1 MLVELTRFTK
11 ADGPLTKRISI
22 SPLGTVESD
31 GSACLMARGTAQR
44 LRIADM
50 GELGSVIEK
59 IPDEQAI
66 ALGALRNDLPEEVQ
80 VVARHKLNGQ
90 QNTIA
95 RTAANIRFY
104 NKKPA
109 VALLDYDTKGMP
121 PEIAAE
127 IKRHGGF
134 WPALLSVMPT
144 LRPVAHLIR
153 RSTSA
158 GLFRTDTGERLLGS
172 DGLHVYVSVQDGCDE
187 ERFLRALHERCW
199 LAGFGWMMVG
209 SGGQL
214 LERSIIDRTVG
225 APERLVFEGG
235 PILRPPLGQDRD
247 SRRPMAIDG
256 CALNTISASPPL
268 TIVETSR
275 LRDLKAK
282 ARHRLAPDSGKARAA
297 FVAGKVKS
305 FAKRTDVSE
314 QTASE
319 IIARQCDGLL
329 LPEIELPFDDA
340 DFAGCTVSDVLA
352 DPQRFEGATL
362 ADPLE
367 GVEYGVCKARIM
379 LHSDGSPWIHS
390 FAHGRTT
397 YELKHSRSTTL
408 AAIKQAN
415 NDEVVKTFIRLALAA
430 DEIEELRNEV
440 AERTGLNKRTISD
453 ILKATQNAR
462 AADGRQRD
470 FERSI
475 AERTDPRP
483 AIDAPVK
490 THRGCQSWVH

>member
-158 GLFRTDTGERLLGS
+158 GLFRTDTGGTGRVS
-172 DGLHVYVSVQDGCDE
+172 PDSKYSRVSRNVDVYFHCQ
-187 ERFLRALHERCW
+187 RFWRWTSA
-199 LAGFGWMMVG
+199 
-209 SGGQL
+209 SGT
-214 LERSIIDRTVG
+214 D
-225 APERLVFEGG
+225 LVFL
-235 PILRPPLGQDRD
+235 LR
-247 SRRPMAIDG
+247 
-256 CALNTISASPPL
+256 
-268 TIVETSR
+268 
-275 LRDLKAK
+275 
-282 ARHRLAPDSGKARAA
+282 
-297 FVAGKVKS
+297 
-305 FAKRTDVSE
+305 
-314 QTASE
+314 
-319 IIARQCDGLL
+319 
-329 LPEIELPFDDA
+329 
-340 DFAGCTVSDVLA
+340 
-352 DPQRFEGATL
+352 
-362 ADPLE
+362 
-367 GVEYGVCKARIM
+367 
-379 LHSDGSPWIHS
+379 
-390 FAHGRTT
+390 
-397 YELKHSRSTTL
+397 
-408 AAIKQAN
+408 
-415 NDEVVKTFIRLALAA
+415 
-430 DEIEELRNEV
+430 
-440 AERTGLNKRTISD
+440 
-453 ILKATQNAR
+453 
-462 AADGRQRD
+462 
-470 FERSI
+470 
-475 AERTDPRP
+475 
-483 AIDAPVK
+483 
-490 THRGCQSWVH
+490 

>member
-1 MLVELTRFTK
+1 
-11 ADGPLTKRISI
+11 
-22 SPLGTVESD
+22 
-31 GSACLMARGTAQR
+31 
-44 LRIADM
+44 
-50 GELGSVIEK
+50 
-59 IPDEQAI
+59 
-66 ALGALRNDLPEEVQ
+66 
-80 VVARHKLNGQ
+80 
-90 QNTIA
+90 
-95 RTAANIRFY
+95 
-104 NKKPA
+104 
-109 VALLDYDTKGMP
+109 
-121 PEIAAE
+121 
-127 IKRHGGF
+127 
-134 WPALLSVMPT
+134 
-144 LRPVAHLIR
+144 
-153 RSTSA
+153 
-158 GLFRTDTGERLLGS
+158 
-172 DGLHVYVSVQDGCDE
+172 
-187 ERFLRALHERCW
+187 
-199 LAGFGWMMVG
+199 
-209 SGGQL
+209 
-214 LERSIIDRTVG
+214 
-225 APERLVFEGG
+225 
-235 PILRPPLGQDRD
+235 
-247 SRRPMAIDG
+247 MAIDG